1 MDGPD
6 RLRRGRG
13 PAGGSLSDPAIE
25 LAAVACAHGIP
36 GWTLLTT
43 SDPAEQAVLA
53 ALTERA
59 ADLRER
65 LDRRL
70 ASMIR
75 AEIRKLF
82 P

>member
-1 MDGPD
+1 M
-6 RLRRGRG
+6 
-13 PAGGSLSDPAIE
+13 E

-36 GWTLLTT
+36 GWMLLTT
-43 SDPAEQAVLA
+43 ADPAELAMLA

-70 ASMIR
+70 AGMIR
-75 AEIRKLF
+75 AEVRKIF